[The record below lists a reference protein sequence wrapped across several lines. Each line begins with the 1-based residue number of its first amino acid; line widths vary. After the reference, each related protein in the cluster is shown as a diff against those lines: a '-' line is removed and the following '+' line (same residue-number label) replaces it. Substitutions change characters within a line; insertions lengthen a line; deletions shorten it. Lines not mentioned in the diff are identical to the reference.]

1 MTVMETPEKSAEAAQ
16 SAPPAEKSVE
26 KPVETSAAQ
35 STTPQQEQPP
45 KKENIFSDAN
55 LPKNEEITLGDT
67 AEQPVTITS
76 ADKVSFVDSVVSNTR
91 FTKSYVLFGG
101 KVTLTLRSL
110 TTDEVNAL
118 SAWIIKRGAADSS
131 GLLSGRYR
139 KYLAAA
145 QVARLNDTDMP
156 PLEDP
161 LFETLENDGK
171 TVQQPGWLARSAYW
185 DDMAVGLFETV
196 MARIKEF
203 DALYSAL
210 YKKAADVNFWNPDT
224 P

>member
-1 MTVMETPEKSAEAAQ
+1 MTVMETPEKAAVAAQ

-26 KPVETSAAQ
+26 KPAEASAAQ
-35 STTPQQEQPP
+35 STAPQQEQLP

-55 LPKNEEITLGDT
+55 LPKNEEITLGDS
-67 AEQPVTITS
+67 AEHPVTITS
-76 ADKVSFVDSVVSNTR
+76 ADKVSFVDSVVANTR

-156 PLEDP
+156 PLEAP
-161 LFETLENDGK
+161 LFETIEKDGK

-210 YKKAADVNFWNPDT
+210 CKKAEDVNFWNPDT

>member
-1 MTVMETPEKSAEAAQ
+1 MTVMETPENAAEAAQ
-16 SAPPAEKSVE
+16 SAPPAKKSVE
-26 KPVETSAAQ
+26 KPAEASAAQ
-35 STTPQQEQPP
+35 SSAPQQEQPP

-76 ADKVSFVDSVVSNTR
+76 DDKVSFVDSVVANTR

-156 PLEDP
+156 PLEAP
-161 LFETLENDGK
+161 LFETIEKDGK

-210 YKKAADVNFWNPDT
+210 CKKAEDVNFWNPDT

>member
-1 MTVMETPEKSAEAAQ
+1 MTVMETPGQADEAAQ

-26 KPVETSAAQ
+26 KTAEASAAQ
-35 STTPQQEQPP
+35 STAPQQEQPP

-55 LPKNEEITLGDT
+55 LPKNEEITLSDT

-101 KVTLTLRSL
+101 NVTLTLRSL

-156 PLEDP
+156 PLEAP
-161 LFETLENDGK
+161 LFETLEKDGK
-171 TVQQPGWLARSAYW
+171 TVRQPGWLARSAYW

-210 YKKAADVNFWNPDT
+210 CKKASDVNFWNPDT

>member
-1 MTVMETPEKSAEAAQ
+1 MIVMETPENAAEAAQ
-16 SAPPAEKSVE
+16 SAPPSEKSVE
-26 KPVETSAAQ
+26 KPAEASAVQFTA
-35 STTPQQEQPP
+35 PQQEQPP

-76 ADKVSFVDSVVSNTR
+76 ADKVSFVDSVVANTR

-156 PLEDP
+156 PLEAP
-161 LFETLENDGK
+161 LFETIEKDGK

-210 YKKAADVNFWNPDT
+210 CKKAEDVNFWNPDT

>member
-76 ADKVSFVDSVVSNTR
+76 DDKVSFVDSVVANTR

-156 PLEDP
+156 PLEAP
-161 LFETLENDGK
+161 LFETIEKDGK

-210 YKKAADVNFWNPDT
+210 CKKAEDVNFWNPDT